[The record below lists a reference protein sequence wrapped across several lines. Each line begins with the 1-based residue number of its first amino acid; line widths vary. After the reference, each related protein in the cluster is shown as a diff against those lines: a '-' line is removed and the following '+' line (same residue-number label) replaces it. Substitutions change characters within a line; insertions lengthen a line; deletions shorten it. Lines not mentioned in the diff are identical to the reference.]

1 MSSSNIKPLLDPLD
15 IDSTNLQTHNAE
27 LSVANRKLQSR
38 LDELELFVQIDSS
51 LSLVLDYK
59 ETLDTIRQ
67 FFLAH
72 FNLESFALVLK
83 EETLEMKVRACF
95 GRDTIEGQIL
105 KYDYDTSFYKETFEQ
120 RKPVYCRDL
129 SIQDHRLNGFDST
142 HGSLLAIPLA
152 NKIMG
157 FMGLLFLRR
166 SMSDAF
172 TGSEIDF
179 IKRIG
184 DHVASVMTRVLI
196 HQKTKNLAFTD
207 ELTGVFNRRYFNQRY
222 AREIGRAKRYNR
234 RLSALM
240 IDIDHFKQ
248 YNDTLGH
255 IMGDQVLRLMAEIF
269 ENNIRKAD
277 VISRYGGEEFVI
289 ILPEIDAARAFVV
302 AEKLLTVV
310 ENSVFPGT
318 EKLPAG
324 KITISIGVASF
335 PQDGSAPAEVLNEA
349 DKALYAAKKMGRN
362 RVVDSSLLK
371 EMQMQ

>member
-1 MSSSNIKPLLDPLD
+1 MSSSNIKPLLDPVD
-15 IDSTNLQTHNAE
+15 IDSTNLQTHYAE
-27 LSVANRKLQSR
+27 LNVANRKLQSR
-38 LDELELFVQIDSS
+38 LDELELFVQINSS

-95 GRDTIEGQIL
+95 GRNTLEGQIVE
-105 KYDYDTSFYKETFEQ
+105 YNSDTFFYKETFEQ
-120 RKPVYCRDL
+120 RKTVYCRDL
-129 SIQDHRLNGFDST
+129 SKLDHCLKGFDSAQ
-142 HGSLLAIPLA
+142 GSLLVVPIV

-157 FMGLLFLRR
+157 FMGLLFLKRPL
-166 SMSDAF
+166 SDAF
-172 TGSEIDF
+172 TESEIDF

-255 IMGDQVLRLMAEIF
+255 IMGDQVLRQMAEIF

-289 ILPEIDAARAFVV
+289 ILPEIDAARAVVV
-302 AEKLLTVV
+302 AEKLRTVV
-310 ENSVFPGT
+310 ENSNFPGI

-349 DKALYAAKKMGRN
+349 DKALYVAKKMGRN

-371 EMQMQ
+371 EMHMQ